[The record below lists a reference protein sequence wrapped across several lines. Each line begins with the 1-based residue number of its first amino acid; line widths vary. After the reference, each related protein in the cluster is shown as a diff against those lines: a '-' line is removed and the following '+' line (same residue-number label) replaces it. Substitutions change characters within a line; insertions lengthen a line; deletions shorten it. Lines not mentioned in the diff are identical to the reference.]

1 MGWWAV
7 DLTTSDAY
15 REQAAAWL
23 VVATGQAV
31 EERPDGC
38 IAGAAPDADAA
49 AAIRDQAQATFG
61 DAVRVALR
69 EMPPVDWTT
78 KWREG
83 MTARRVGR
91 IALVPSWLPAPEDAP
106 AHLVIDPEMA
116 FGSGEHGSTR
126 AALLLLD
133 RHLSPNDL
141 VLDLGSG
148 SGILAIAAVLL
159 GARHAVGIEH
169 DAQAN
174 PVALRNA
181 ERNGVAG
188 RVRIV
193 EGDAM
198 EWAPRCGPAELVVS
212 NILRGPNVQLL
223 PAIRAALGPGGLAIF
238 AGMEVP
244 EAELFRPEL
253 VAAGFAPVD
262 EVVDEGWWAIGAR
275 RA

>member
-1 MGWWAV
+1 MRWWAV
-7 DLTTSDAY
+7 DLTTDEPL

-23 VVATGQAV
+23 VAATGQAV

-38 IAGAAPDADAA
+38 IAGSAPDADTA

-61 DAVRVALR
+61 NAVQVALR
-69 EMPPVDWTT
+69 EMPPADWTT

-83 MTARRVGR
+83 MTVRRVGR
-91 IALVPSWLPAPEDAP
+91 MALVPSWLEVPEDAP

-126 AALLLLD
+126 AALLLLH
-133 RHLSPNDL
+133 RHLTPNAV

-159 GARHAVGIEH
+159 GARQAIGIEN
-169 DAQAN
+169 DAEAN

-181 ERNGVAG
+181 DRNGVAS

-198 EWAPRCGPAELVVS
+198 EWAPRSGPAELVVS

-223 PAIRAALGPGGLAIF
+223 PAIHAALVPGGLAIF

-253 VAAGFAPVD
+253 LAAGFTPVD
-262 EVVDEGWWAIGAR
+262 EAVDEGWWAIAAR